1 MNPVDQSGNASPSHQ
16 SSATPTT
23 LESFGLQPIINASG
37 TLTRLSGSRVAPDV
51 ADAMA
56 WAAGQSFEIE
66 QLQATACR
74 IISARCGSEAS
85 LVCGGAASG
94 LLLGAA
100 AIIAGNDY
108 RAMERLPS
116 TDGRPHQFLTPRGS
130 RHGYDHAIRAAGGE
144 IVEVGF
150 DEPHAAAGVRGPE
163 AWEFAAAISEQ
174 TAGLFFTYSPGQKS
188 LLSALVKIAQ
198 EHKLPVLVDAAA
210 QLPPLEHLRSI
221 CASGADLVVFSGGKG
236 LGGPQAS
243 GILTGKKRWIS
254 SAFLQMMDQDELP
267 ELWNPP
273 SELVDR
279 SLFPFPPRHGIG
291 RTIKVGKE
299 QIYGLLAALNAFDQR
314 AIDARHSQHMN
325 WLNQLAECLGP
336 TLHVGY
342 ELCEHPRPML
352 WIDCRGKDVAQP
364 ETIRGNAIEAIR
376 RLRANNP
383 PVYTVRDRV
392 SSGWIGIDPACL
404 HSQQIAPLLT
414 ALQGVC
420 GSLNKS
426 QH

>member
-1 MNPVDQSGNASPSHQ
+1 MQPPLNA
-16 SSATPTT
+16 
-23 LESFGLQPIINASG
+23 LGLQPIINASG
-37 TLTRLSGSRVAPDV
+37 PLTRLSGSCVAPAV

-56 WAAGQSFEIE
+56 WAAGQSFDIE
-66 QLQATACR
+66 QLQALACR
-74 IISARCGSEAS
+74 IISARCGTEAS

-108 RAMERLPS
+108 WAIERLPC
-116 TDGRPHQFLTPRGS
+116 TEGRPHQFLTPRGS

-150 DEPHAAAGVRGPE
+150 DEPHASAGVRGPE
-163 AWEFAAAISEQ
+163 AWEFATAITEH
-174 TAGLFFTYSPGQKS
+174 TAGLFFNYSSRQAS
-188 LLSALVKIAQ
+188 LLPSLVKVAR
-198 EHKLPVLVDAAA
+198 EHKLPLLVDAAA

-221 CASGADLVVFSGGKG
+221 TGSGAELVVFSGGKD

-243 GILTGKKRWIS
+243 GILTGKKRWVG

-279 SLFPFPPRHGIG
+279 NLFPFPPRHGIG

-299 QIYGLLAALNAFDQR
+299 QIIGLLAALIAFDQQ
-314 AIDARHSQHMN
+314 AIDARRIQHLN
-325 WLNQLAECLGP
+325 WLRQIADHLG
-336 TLHVGY
+336 TMSQVGN
-342 ELCEHPRPML
+342 ELEERPRPML
-352 WIDCRGKDVAQP
+352 WIDCRGFDEGQSEEA
-364 ETIRGNAIEAIR
+364 IRGKAIEAIQ

-392 SSGWIGIDPACL
+392 SAGWIGIDPACL
-404 HSQQIAPLLT
+404 DSQQIAPLLT

-420 GSLNKS
+420 GSLDKP
-426 QH
+426 QG